1 MSFAET
7 LSGALP
13 LSQKL
18 VLHLISL
25 EHMGER
31 VGLIGKSVLLGLGV
45 MKVLVLGA
53 TKMEGWGERGQCN
66 LP

>member
-7 LSGALP
+7 

-18 VLHLISL
+18 VLHLVGL
-25 EHMGER
+25 EHVGEW

-45 MKVLVLGA
+45 MKVSVLGA
-53 TKMEGWGERGQCN
+53 MKKEGQGERGWCN